1 MVKKMKI
8 AIVGSGISGL
18 VSAYLLCQDHDVTVF
33 EANDY
38 IGGHTHTV
46 DVQRTGKTYPV
57 DTGFIVF
64 NEKTYPNFVKLLKR
78 LQVSWQP
85 SKMSFSVKSE
95 RSGLEYSPS
104 SLNALFAQRAN
115 IFRPTFYRM
124 IFDIFR
130 FRRQST
136 RILGEKEDD
145 TALGDYLRAEGYSE
159 AFIHDFIIPM
169 GAAIWSTDPERFW
182 TFPARFF
189 VRFFDNHGF
198 LTVTDQPQW
207 LVIKGGS
214 RNYVKALTKD
224 YADRIRLSCPVKSVV
239 RHKDH
244 VEIFPAGGAPEKFDQ
259 VVMATHSDQAL
270 KLLADPSETEARIL
284 GAMPYQE
291 NVAVLHTDETVLPKK
306 KACWASW
313 NYQVPSASKGKVVVT
328 YNMNILQSIQAPVA
342 FCVSLNHPGGIAA
355 EHVIDQMVY
364 HHPVYTPQSLVAQ
377 QGHRDINGKNR
388 TYFCGAYWGYGFH
401 EDGVKSALAV
411 CEYFGKTL

>member
-1 MVKKMKI
+1 
-8 AIVGSGISGL
+8 
-18 VSAYLLCQDHDVTVF
+18 
-33 EANDY
+33 
-38 IGGHTHTV
+38 
-46 DVQRTGKTYPV
+46 V

-64 NEKTYPNFVKLLKR
+64 NEKTYPNFVNLLKR

-85 SKMSFSVKSE
+85 SNMSFSVKSE
-95 RSGLEYSPS
+95 RNCLEYSPS
-104 SLNALFAQRAN
+104 SLNTLFAQRAN
-115 IFRPTFYRM
+115 IFRPNFYRM

-130 FRRQST
+130 FKRQSPK
-136 RILGEKEDD
+136 ILGEKQDN
-145 TALGDYLRAEGYSE
+145 TTLGAYLKAERYSE

-169 GAAIWSTDPERFW
+169 GAAIWSTNPEQFW

-189 VRFFDNHGF
+189 IRFFDNHGF
-198 LTVTDQPQW
+198 LKMTDQPQW

-214 RNYVKALTKD
+214 RNYVKALAKPFL
-224 YADRIRLSCPVKSVV
+224 DRIRLSCPVKKII

-244 VEIFPAGGAPEKFDQ
+244 VEIFTALGGPEKFDQ

-270 KLLADPSETEARIL
+270 KLLADPSEAEARIL

-291 NVAVLHTDETVLPKK
+291 NVAMLHTDETVLPKK

-313 NYQVPSASKGKVVVT
+313 NYHVPSASEGKVVVT
-328 YNMNILQSIQAPVA
+328 YNMNILQRLRASVA
-342 FCVSLNHPGGIAA
+342 FCVSLNHPGGIAT
-355 EHVIDQMVY
+355 EKVIDEMVY

-377 QGHRDINGKNR
+377 RGHQDINGRNR

-411 CEYFGKTL
+411 CERFGKAL